1 MPSLWPRTRLPA
13 GAAVAIGL
21 LLPALAQAHSFG
33 RTYNLPIPLW
43 LYIYGASAALV
54 LSFVVFALWRPGP
67 RAQTPHIQWMLPA
80 AGTWSR
86 GALQGLGVFALG
98 LAIAAGLY
106 GTPNPYRNWSMTAFW
121 IVFVLGLFYASA
133 FLGNLYR
140 PVNPWAALLAWGRRL
155 GLGKPRLVWPRWL
168 GHFPA
173 VALYTGFIA
182 LELFGAGT
190 PRSLA
195 LALTGYTVLT
205 LVGAALFGTRRW
217 LQRAEFFSLLFRQV
231 ARMALVAWRRGSD
244 GRLRLALRAP
254 TAGLLRPVADMG
266 LVVFI
271 LFMLSST
278 AFDGLKDTVTWN
290 SLYWET
296 LVPTLLPESAD
307 NMVQAYPMLARL
319 QLALNASLLVISPL
333 LYLAVCMAFLAL
345 GRLVDG
351 NKLPLA
357 TAMRQL
363 APTLIPIVVAY
374 HASHYFTLLL
384 TQAPQFLTLSLDPLG
399 WSTAV
404 RRAGPPWT
412 PSPGVVWHTQVALI
426 LIGHVISV
434 AACHFQ
440 ARDLALSPLR
450 RVAGQLPLLLLMVGM
465 TSFGLWVLA
474 QPVNPSR
481 IGL

>member
-1 MPSLWPRTRLPA
+1 MPRQWPRIWY
-13 GAAVAIGL
+13 AATGMAL
-21 LLPALAQAHSFG
+21 LLPGPSHAHSFG

-67 RAQTPHIQWMLPA
+67 RTQTPRFQYLLPA
-80 AGTWSR
+80 PPAWSSR
-86 GALQGLGVFALG
+86 AWQALGVLALAM
-98 LAIAAGLY
+98 AIATGLV

-133 FLGNLYR
+133 LLGNLYR
-140 PVNPWAALLAWGRRL
+140 PLNPWATLLGWVRRV
-155 GLGKPRLVWPRWL
+155 GVGKPRLAWPRWL
-168 GHFPA
+168 GYFPA
-173 VALYTGFIA
+173 VTLYMGFIV

-195 LALTGYTVLT
+195 FALLGYTLLT

-231 ARMALVAWRRGSD
+231 ARMALGFWRRD
-244 GRLRLALRAP
+244 NNGRPRLVLRSP
-254 TAGLLRPVADMG
+254 TAGLMRPAADMG

-290 SLYWET
+290 GLYWET
-296 LVPTLLPESAD
+296 LVPTLLPEMAD
-307 NMVQAYPMLARL
+307 NMVQSYSLLARL
-319 QLALNASLLVISPL
+319 QLALNLLVLLASPL
-333 LYLAVCMAFLAL
+333 LYLGVCMVFLAM

-351 NKLPLA
+351 NTMPLA

-384 TQAPQFLTLSLDPLG
+384 TQAPQIWTLSLDPMG
-399 WSTAV
+399 WGTAV

-440 ARDLALSPLR
+440 ARELAVSPLR
-450 RVAGQLPLLLLMVGM
+450 RIAGQLPLLLLMVGM